1 MEHLNTLFSAAKID
15 AEAFTALLDQEHKAL
30 VDRDM
35 PALEELLA
43 EKAPLVSALSQHDRA
58 IIAYCQQAGIQ
69 PGESLEQHLAVTQP
83 LTLLSTYQ
91 AFKEALQRCQIAN
104 ERNARLIRHSQQA
117 TAQLLDLL
125 RNQGESSQ
133 NIYDS
138 QGLASKSGTPRNL
151 TKV

>member
-1 MEHLNTLFSAAKID
+1 MEHLNTLFSTAKVD
-15 AEAFTALLDQEHKAL
+15 AESFTALLDQEHKAL

-35 PALEELLA
+35 PALELLLA
-43 EKAPLVSALSQHDRA
+43 EKAPLVTSLAQHDRA
-58 IIAYCQQAGIQ
+58 II
-69 PGESLEQHLAVTQP
+69 T
-83 LTLLSTYQ
+83 
-91 AFKEALQRCQIAN
+91 AN

-117 TAQLLDLL
+117 TGQLLDLL

-138 QGLASKSGTPRNL
+138 QGLSSRSGTPRNL

>member
-1 MEHLNTLFSAAKID
+1 MEQLNALFSAATTD
-15 AEAFTALLDQEHKAL
+15 ADNFTALLDIEHKAL

-35 PALEELLA
+35 PALEKLLA
-43 EKAPLVSALSQHDRA
+43 EKAPLVSKLSQHDRT

-69 PGESLEQHLAVTQP
+69 PGASLEQHLATAQP
-83 LTLLSTYQ
+83 PELLSTYR
-91 AFKEALQRCQIAN
+91 AFKESLQRCQSAN
-104 ERNARLIRHSQQA
+104 ERNARVIRHSQQA
-117 TAQLLDLL
+117 TSQLLDLL

-138 QGLASKSGTPRNL
+138 QGLASRSGTPRNL

>member
-1 MEHLNTLFSAAKID
+1 MEHLNTLFSTAKVD
-15 AEAFTALLDQEHKAL
+15 AESFTALLDQEHKAL

-35 PALEELLA
+35 PALELLLA
-43 EKAPLVSALSQHDRA
+43 EKAPLVTSLARHDRV
-58 IIAYCQQAGIQ
+58 IITYCQQVGIQ
-69 PGESLEQHLAVTQP
+69 PGESLEHHLATTQ
-83 LTLLSTYQ
+83 TAELLSTYH
-91 AFKEALQRCQIAN
+91 AFKDALQRCKTAN

-117 TAQLLDLL
+117 TGQLLDLL

-138 QGLASKSGTPRNL
+138 QGLSSRSGTPRNL

>member
-1 MEHLNTLFSAAKID
+1 MEHLNTLFATARND

-30 VDRDM
+30 VDQDM
-35 PALEELLA
+35 PALEGLLA
-43 EKAPLVSALSQHDRA
+43 EKAPLVTTLSQHDHS
-58 IIAYCQQAGIQ
+58 IVAYCHQVGID
-69 PGESLEQHLAVTQP
+69 PGESLEHHLADTQTP
-83 LTLLSTYQ
+83 ETLSTYH
-91 AFKEALQRCQIAN
+91 AFKDALQRCKTAN

-117 TAQLLDLL
+117 TGQLLDLL

-138 QGLASKSGTPRNL
+138 QGLSSRKGTPRNL